1 MPLRQNVCL
10 HVCVCVCVCVCVF
23 VCVWACV
30 TENLFFVFYLGY
42 YIVLVL
48 I

>member
-1 MPLRQNVCL
+1 MPLRQNVCM
-10 HVCVCVCVCVCVF
+10 HVCVCVF
-23 VCVWACV
+23 VCVCV
-30 TENLFFVFYLGY
+30 WDNLFIVFYLGY

>member
-1 MPLRQNVCL
+1 MPLRQNVCM
-10 HVCVCVCVCVCVF
+10 HVCACVCLCVCVRD
-23 VCVWACV
+23 
-30 TENLFFVFYLGY
+30 NLFFVFYLGY